1 MKKKAPTLLENISCL
16 SISFQNGPFHH
27 SPSNKSAKVGIT
39 EAVANRSIDGEVL
52 KNASIPFA
60 AIEALQK
67 SRDDS
72 VSTDFHTEFHTEILT
87 EIVKLPVLSASFL
100 NTANLSGEL
109 GSSNSNEW
117 MTVVESKL

>member
-1 MKKKAPTLLENISCL
+1 M
-16 SISFQNGPFHH
+16 
-27 SPSNKSAKVGIT
+27 
-39 EAVANRSIDGEVL
+39 

-72 VSTDFHTEFHTEILT
+72 GSTDFHTEFHTEILT
-87 EIVKLPVLSASFL
+87 EIVKLPDLSASFL